1 MKIYSR
7 KFNVSMSD
15 VNKYRFLRTSTMFSM
30 LQLVS
35 TDHLDILDLG
45 PDKTLE
51 QGLLWVLIKQRAEI
65 SRMPHYNEDI
75 LIKTWPTGGRHKLF
89 QRHYS
94 IETLAGEIIVKAGA
108 RWSLIKEKARTM
120 ITPERYGIVL
130 EGKRTGNE
138 VNLSPNPKSIET
150 AHSTEFKVP
159 FSYIDI
165 NCHMNNARYF
175 DVTDDILPAAKEG
188 LMPKLISV
196 RYQAEALEGDVIN
209 VNWGFLP
216 DETNSETPNAGRYYI
231 TCDSASGNNL
241 KMQMNY

>member
-30 LQLVS
+30 FQLVS

-75 LIKTWPTGGRHKLF
+75 VIKTWPTGGRHKLF

-108 RWSLIKEKARTM
+108 IWSLIKEKARTM

-130 EGKRTGNE
+130 
-138 VNLSPNPKSIET
+138 
-150 AHSTEFKVP
+150 
-159 FSYIDI
+159 
-165 NCHMNNARYF
+165 
-175 DVTDDILPAAKEG
+175 
-188 LMPKLISV
+188 
-196 RYQAEALEGDVIN
+196 
-209 VNWGFLP
+209 
-216 DETNSETPNAGRYYI
+216 
-231 TCDSASGNNL
+231 
-241 KMQMNY
+241 